1 MNGTSVM
8 IGFFMLKIVD
18 IVKAISPA
26 LAHGTSGAET
36 PAGGIGLLII
46 LAVATLIVLVLVAEK
61 KLRARKQRRDGSGK

>member
-1 MNGTSVM
+1 MR
-8 IGFFMLKIVD
+8 GFFLLIIVD
-18 IVKAISPA
+18 TVKAISPA

-61 KLRARKQRRDGSGK
+61 KLRAGKQRRDGGGK